1 MSNPENIRIIFPSK
15 NRGLMAAVLFLY
27 DVSSPE
33 DLRLFELNCSA
44 DFFELSLDVVCFF
57 LLNVL
62 FDV

>member
-1 MSNPENIRIIFPSK
+1 MVFSQAK
-15 NRGLMAAVLFLY
+15 TAALKAAVSFLY